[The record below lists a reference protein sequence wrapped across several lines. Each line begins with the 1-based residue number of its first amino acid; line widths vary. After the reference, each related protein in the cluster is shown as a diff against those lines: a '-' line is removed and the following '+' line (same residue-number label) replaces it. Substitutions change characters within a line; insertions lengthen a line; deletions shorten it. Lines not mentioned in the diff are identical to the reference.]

1 MSAVSMDS
9 RNDERVF
16 GNYLK
21 LYYLFYEI
29 NRLEKTLWHKAEA
42 FFSRIIQESYDVRSF
57 QEIIE

>member
-1 MSAVSMDS
+1 MDS